1 MRFHL
6 DENVDRA
13 IADGLKRRGIDV
25 TTSND
30 AQLLGAADEKQIAFA
45 QQNQRVIVTHDRDL
59 LRLSGLGMSHAG
71 IVYCPPASRTVG
83 QIVRGLLLIHECLS
97 ESDMRGR
104 IEYL

>member
-6 DENVDRA
+6 DENVDPA
-13 IADGLKRRGIDV
+13 IADGLKRRGIDI

-30 AQLLGAADEKQIAFA
+30 AALLGASDDLQIAFA
-45 QQNQRVIVTHDRDL
+45 QKHQRVIVTHDRDL
-59 LRLSGLGMSHAG
+59 LRLAALGASHAG
-71 IVYCPPASRTVG
+71 IAYCPPAGRTIG

-104 IEYL
+104 VEYL